1 VGPLENHEGG
11 PSRIVVADD
20 HPLFRSALTG
30 VLNGHSDFE
39 VVGEAAD
46 GREAL
51 ELCRKLGPE
60 LVLMDVMMPR
70 MDGLAATRAIK
81 REFPDTA
88 VLMLTSYEDPDYLL
102 EAIEAGAAGFILKMT
117 SPHEMIEAVR
127 RVLSGESPLNPGL
140 SALLL
145 RRLIREKQE
154 KPNQDATHR
163 SPPGE
168 DPGKPLAV
176 PLAPREEEVLRLVA
190 WGQTNREIAQNL
202 FISTSTVKKHVRRV
216 MDKLAVSD
224 RTQAAVRAV
233 ELGLLAEER
242 ERNQASPANS
252 PGTTRP

>member
-70 MDGLAATRAIK
+70 MDGRAATRAIK

-154 KPNQDATHR
+154 KPNGDTTTHG
-163 SPPGE
+163 SPPE
-168 DPGKPLAV
+168 VDPELPLAE
-176 PLAPREEEVLRLVA
+176 PLAPREGEVLRLVA
-190 WGQTNREIAQNL
+190 WGQTNREIARNL
-202 FISTSTVKKHVRRV
+202 LISTSTVKKHVRRV
-216 MDKLAVSD
+216 MTKLGVSD

-233 ELGLLAEER
+233 ELGIVFEEQ
-242 ERNQASPANS
+242 ERN
-252 PGTTRP
+252 